1 MVVFEKTKGLT
12 NNELHYCPGCTHGII
27 HRLVAE
33 ALEELGEE
41 VGENSLEDPAQL
53 EENNNLSPA
62 ERLEAEVRRNL
73 GLDNYE
79 PPINE
84 EEVKKRREL
93 EKALEEAEREAKQS
107 GERVRK

>member
-1 MVVFEKTKGLT
+1 MDYNKVKLGLIGRFKVWRARREAEKDREWNDKI
-12 NNELHYCPGCTHGII
+12 EH
-27 HRLVAE
+27 
-33 ALEELGEE
+33 E
-41 VGENSLEDPAQL
+41 VSEVDYSE
-53 EENNNLSPA
+53 A

-93 EKALEEAEREAKQS
+93 EKALEEAEREAEQS
-107 GERVRK
+107 GARVRK